1 MNEETI
7 IMQPENSGK
16 ANENAET
23 IQRQSKVKDVAATM
37 VATAV
42 GSAVGSGTVY
52 AATSG
57 LKDSETE
64 ETNEPEQE
72 AQVTEEPTVAPEPE
86 PTPAPEPKPTVAPE
100 PKPTPAPEPEVE
112 DYTGNDNAD
121 PITPGPEVQATSG
134 SSSAGG
140 NEVQVLGVYEVQG
153 DNGQMMQAAILTN
166 GEEVAAVVDV
176 DNDGF
181 ADVLLVDENHNQ
193 QIDEGEVY
201 DLRIQMADYQQVYL
215 TQQEQM
221 QQEQENF
228 AHNTYDEQSDY
239 NNEVDTQ
246 FV

>member
-16 ANENAET
+16 ANENTET
-23 IQRQSKVKDVAATM
+23 IRRQSKVKDVAATM

-57 LKDSETE
+57 LTDSETE
-64 ETNEPEQE
+64 ETNEPEQD

-86 PTPAPEPKPTVAPE
+86 PAVAPETKPTPAPEPKPTVTPE
-100 PKPTPAPEPEVE
+100 PQEE
-112 DYTGNDNAD
+112 DYTGTDNAD
-121 PITPGPEVQATSG
+121 PVTPEPAVHATSG
-134 SSSAGG
+134 IGSAGG
-140 NEVQVLGVYEVQG
+140 NEVQVLGVYEIQG

-201 DLRIQMADYQQVYL
+201 DLRIQMADYQQTYL

>member
-7 IMQPENSGK
+7 IMQSENNEK
-16 ANENAET
+16 ANENTET
-23 IQRQSKVKDVAATM
+23 GKRSSKVNELAATM

-52 AATSG
+52 AATSR
-57 LKDSETE
+57 LNDSETE

-72 AQVTEEPTVAPEPE
+72 AQVTEEATVVPEPK
-86 PTPAPEPKPTVAPE
+86 PTPTPEPKPTVAPE
-100 PKPTPAPEPEVE
+100 PEVE
-112 DYTGNDNAD
+112 DYTGTDNAD
-121 PITPGPEVQATSG
+121 HVTPEPEAHVTSG

-140 NEVQVLGVYEVQG
+140 NEVQVLSVYEIQA
-153 DNGQMMQAAILTN
+153 DNGQMMQAAFLTN

-176 DNDGF
+176 DNDGV

-201 DLRIQMADYQQVYL
+201 DLRIQMADYQQTYL

-228 AHNTYDEQSDY
+228 AHNTYDEQPDY
-239 NNEVDTQ
+239 NNEVDPQ

>member
-7 IMQPENSGK
+7 IMQSENSGK
-16 ANENAET
+16 ANENTET
-23 IQRQSKVKDVAATM
+23 IRRQSKVKDVAATM

-64 ETNEPEQE
+64 ETNEPEQD

-86 PTPAPEPKPTVAPE
+86 PAVAPEPEPTPATEPKPTVTPE
-100 PKPTPAPEPEVE
+100 PQEEDYTGTDNADPVTPAPEVH
-112 DYTGNDNAD
+112 
-121 PITPGPEVQATSG
+121 ATSG

-140 NEVQVLGVYEVQG
+140 NEVQVLGVYEIQG

-201 DLRIQMADYQQVYL
+201 DLRIQMADYQQTYL

>member
-16 ANENAET
+16 ANENTET

-64 ETNEPEQE
+64 ETNEPEQD
-72 AQVTEEPTVAPEPE
+72 AQVTEEPTVATEPE
-86 PTPAPEPKPTVAPE
+86 PAVAPE
-100 PKPTPAPEPEVE
+100 PQEEDYTGADNADPVTPEPEVH
-112 DYTGNDNAD
+112 
-121 PITPGPEVQATSG
+121 ATSG
-134 SSSAGG
+134 SGSAGG
-140 NEVQVLGVYEVQG
+140 NEVQVLGVYEIQG
-153 DNGQMMQAAILTN
+153 DNGQMMQAAFLTN

-176 DNDGF
+176 DNDGV

-201 DLRIQMADYQQVYL
+201 DLRIQMADYQQTYL